1 MWPSVRVQLTL
12 VLTRRGNVGTEVA
25 TNKQGIRRCTGRS
38 FKASWSLGKTIRTPR
53 TDGHQ
58 GYAQRL
64 GRQELLCP
72 QSPSLRGH
80 QPCPHRGS
88 DLGLHAFRTL
98 RLRRHLWYEVIQ
110 LMVFF
115 VTEQLVQ
122 VLHWPQFLPLWE
134 GVHLCFLGK
143 FRAPSPSSP
152 SSDDLTIASGNTSV
166 PQGGP
171 LPLLWKSGGKGATH
185 CVSSWPAVSPRHRL
199 TLSTDKTRGHTASG
213 PCSLQP

>member
-1 MWPSVRVQLTL
+1 MWPSVQVQLTL

-64 GRQELLCP
+64 GRQELLCH

-80 QPCPHRGS
+80 QPCLHRGS

-98 RLRRHLWYEVIQ
+98 RLRQRLWYEVIQ
-110 LMVFF
+110 HMVFF

-134 GVHLCFLGK
+134 GY
-143 FRAPSPSSP
+143 
-152 SSDDLTIASGNTSV
+152 TSV
-166 PQGGP
+166 SLENSELPAQAHPPLMTLP
-171 LPLLWKSGGKGATH
+171 LPLEIQVFLREVPCLYPGRAVARVLH
-185 CVSSWPAVSPRHRL
+185 IVFPAGLLYHQG
-199 TLSTDKTRGHTASG
+199 TG
-213 PCSLQP
+213 

>member
-1 MWPSVRVQLTL
+1 MFTVFHGSRYLPGILEHGPCDERTTSKRHLLFLIPGTLMWDLIWKQGVWRGDGMWPSVQVQLTL

-25 TNKQGIRRCTGRS
+25 TNKQGIRRCTGRL

-98 RLRRHLWYEVIQ
+98 RLRRRLWYEVIQ

-115 VTEQLVQ
+115 
-122 VLHWPQFLPLWE
+122 
-134 GVHLCFLGK
+134 CY
-143 FRAPSPSSP
+143 
-152 SSDDLTIASGNTSV
+152 
-166 PQGGP
+166 
-171 LPLLWKSGGKGATH
+171 
-185 CVSSWPAVSPRHRL
+185 
-199 TLSTDKTRGHTASG
+199 
-213 PCSLQP
+213 